1 MAEPPNS
8 EYIYDWNQASPPAIA
23 PGTRVLLNDETL
35 RDGLQN
41 PSVYDPSIEEKIE
54 ILHLM
59 ESLGIDS
66 VKMCIRDRPGPQGR
80 VVDHAEVGI
89 ADGGIRGAKHRAV
102 ESVLGLQAQLQFH
115 GFVFV
120 GEDEIFAD

>member
-1 MAEPPNS
+1 MRSPDANGS
-8 EYIYDWNQASPPAIA
+8 ASDAGA
-23 PGTRVLLNDETL
+23 LETEFKGQL
-35 RDGLQN
+35 
-41 PSVYDPSIEEKIE
+41 
-54 ILHLM
+54 
-59 ESLGIDS
+59 SL
-66 VKMCIRDRPGPQGR
+66 PGPQGR